1 MVCSKCGSNNRDV
14 ANFCDGCGKPLGEAT
29 TDEVKGLALIE
40 GSTLKGR
47 YTIKNLIKVG
57 GMGAVYKAE
66 DKSTGKLCAA
76 KELWTYWA
84 TSDQE
89 KEYLVKKFESEAD
102 LLHQLNHISLPGV
115 IDYFISN
122 ERYYILMD
130 FIEGYDLD
138 TLIQEQGNPGL
149 PQEDVVKW
157 AIQIA
162 EVLDYLHNCDPPIIY
177 RDLKPSNVMIKNSDN
192 KIVLIDFGI
201 ACALQDGTGGSPRT
215 MIGTMGYMSPEQF
228 IGKVAP
234 TSDIFSLGATLYY
247 LLTGTT
253 QELFNYK
260 PMNNIV
266 PGITELLDDIIR
278 RSLQF
283 KPVDRFQSAGEMG
296 MALQQSMKQHFL
308 VTKRLSEVDLW
319 MNQLYSLKDDKSKLE
334 AINRL
339 GELGDRRS
347 STILADIVLDDKNAI
362 LRQAGV
368 YALGKIKDPTS
379 IYALVKKLKDQN
391 IDVCLAAIKSLSNF
405 KEKKA
410 LHSLIDCLKSENVNI
425 RKGAAIA
432 LGKMEHPDAID
443 SLVAARNKEGFF
455 SIGMRSIFNKSIDK
469 IKAAKATRDVMGE
482 DEKDMDG
489 SEIYDLFEVPS
500 PKPPSKLPDYETQ
513 TFFDSPSPDII
524 FKDRDTRELKEEDLT
539 EQKKFE
545 YKQVDRIYLNLIKEL
560 LEKDFASLIPDI
572 QLNRQKLDARF
583 FEILDYEVQSAEN
596 DSKLANDLYY
606 LNSIMNNLRIR
617 DAKVPIYVPAPGEL
631 ESLER
636 VNLVDGKIEEK
647 YTEEQS
653 VSISET
659 ASLLF
664 SAREII
670 TDQTEDGKHLSE
682 VMNNMDLSSADLPA
696 DCEVLAKKDP
706 ESNVSYDKK
715 KKTDD
720 PSHKIQRKVLK
731 YKNILREN
739 PDRFEEVLSC
749 YKKLKKSSPHNEYV
763 IEGLAWIYMKKC
775 FLKKAFRELT
785 TLLEPEAIREN
796 SSCSKHFNV
805 K

>member
-1 MVCSKCGSNNRDV
+1 MVCSKCGSNNRDG

-29 TDEVKGLALIE
+29 TDEVKGLALVE

-47 YTIKNLIKVG
+47 YIIKNLIKVG

-66 DKSTGKLCAA
+66 DKVTGKICAA

-89 KEYLVKKFESEAD
+89 KEYLIKKFESEAD
-102 LLHQLNHISLPGV
+102 LLHKLDHISLPGV

-130 FIEGYDLD
+130 FIDGYDLD

-157 AIQIA
+157 AIQVA
-162 EVLDYLHNCDPPIIY
+162 EVLEYLHNCEPTIIY
-177 RDLKPSNVMIKNSDN
+177 RDLKPANIMINSDN
-192 KIVLIDFGI
+192 RIVLIDFGI
-201 ACALQDGTGGSPRT
+201 ACALQDGSGGSPRT

-266 PGITELLDDIIR
+266 PGISEALDDIIR

-283 KPVDRFQSAGEMG
+283 KPGDRFQSAGEMG
-296 MALQQSMKQHFL
+296 IALEQAMRQHFL

-319 MNQLYSLKDDKSKLE
+319 MNQLCSLKDDKSKLE

-347 STILADIVLDDKNAI
+347 STILADIVLEDNNPI

-379 IYALVKKLKDQN
+379 IYALIKKLKDQN
-391 IDVCLAAIKSLSNF
+391 NDVCLAAIKSLSNF

-432 LGKMEHPDAID
+432 LGKMENPDALD
-443 SLVAARNKEGFF
+443 SLIAARNKEGFF
-455 SIGMRSIFNKSIDK
+455 SIGMKSVFNKSIEK
-469 IKAAKATRDVMGE
+469 IKTAKSRSPVSAEEV
-482 DEKDMDG
+482 KDIDD
-489 SEIYDLFEVPS
+489 SDIYDLFGVSSKSPSEVS
-500 PKPPSKLPDYETQ
+500 DYDTQ
-513 TFFDSPSPDII
+513 TLPGGISSDII
-524 FKDRDTRELKEEDLT
+524 FKDRDTRELEEADLT
-539 EQKKFE
+539 EQKGFE
-545 YKQVDRIYLNLIKEL
+545 YKHADRIYLNLIKEL
-560 LEKDFASLIPDI
+560 LEKDFTALIPAI
-572 QLNRQKLDARF
+572 QMNRQKLDARF

-617 DAKVPIYVPAPGEL
+617 DTKVPIYVPGTGEID
-631 ESLER
+631 SLEM
-636 VNLVDGKIEEK
+636 VHLGDKKKKAPCETYKEEV
-647 YTEEQS
+647 S
-653 VSISET
+653 VSISDT
-659 ASLLF
+659 SSLIFSGRRF
-664 SAREII
+664 SAGQVEEVLHPAPAIVPSDEIL
-670 TDQTEDGKHLSE
+670 TKK
-682 VMNNMDLSSADLPA
+682 DLSI
-696 DCEVLAKKDP
+696 
-706 ESNVSYDKK
+706 SYDKNK
-715 KKTDD
+715 ENSD
-720 PSHKIQRKVLK
+720 SFRKIQKKVIK
-731 YKNILREN
+731 YKNMLRDN
-739 PDRFEEVLSC
+739 PDNFEEVLSC

-763 IEGLAWIYMKKC
+763 IDGLAWVYMKKG
-775 FLKKAFRELT
+775 FLKKAFNELI
-785 TLLEPEAIREN
+785 TLLEPGAISEKN
-796 SSCSKHFNV
+796 SCKKYF
-805 K
+805 

>member
-1 MVCSKCGSNNRDV
+1 MVCSKCGLNNRDG
-14 ANFCDGCGKPLGEAT
+14 ANFCDGCGKALAGGT
-29 TDEVKGLALIE
+29 TDEVKGLALVE

-47 YTIKNLIKVG
+47 YIIKNLIKVG

-66 DKSTGKLCAA
+66 DNVTGRICAA

-89 KEYLVKKFESEAD
+89 KEYLIRKFESEAD
-102 LLHQLNHISLPGV
+102 LLHKLDHISLPGV
-115 IDYFISN
+115 MDYFISN

-130 FIEGYDLD
+130 FIEGSDLD
-138 TLIQEQGNPGL
+138 TIIQEQGNPGL

-157 AIQIA
+157 AIQVA
-162 EVLDYLHNCDPPIIY
+162 EVLEYLHNCDPPIIY
-177 RDLKPSNVMIKNSDN
+177 RDLKPANIMIRNSDN
-192 KIVLIDFGI
+192 RIVLIDFGI
-201 ACALQDGTGGSPRT
+201 ACALQDGSGGSPRT

-266 PGITELLDDIIR
+266 PGISESIDDIIR

-283 KPVDRFQSAGEMG
+283 KPGDRFQSAGEMG
-296 MALQQSMKQHFL
+296 IALEQAMRQHFL

-319 MNQLYSLKDDKSKLE
+319 MNQLCSLKDDKSKLE

-347 STILADIVLDDKNAI
+347 STILADIVLDDDNPI

-379 IYALVKKLKDQN
+379 IYALIKKIKDQN
-391 IDVCLAAIKSLSNF
+391 NDVCLAAIKSLSNF

-410 LHSLIDCLKSENVNI
+410 LHSLIDCLKSENLNI

-432 LGKMEHPDAID
+432 LGKMENPDALD
-443 SLVAARNKEGFF
+443 SLIAARNKEGFF
-455 SIGMRSIFNKSIDK
+455 SIGMKSVFNKSIEK
-469 IKAAKATRDVMGE
+469 IKAARARMPVSIE
-482 DEKDMDG
+482 EEKDIEG
-489 SEIYDLFEVPS
+489 SEIYDLFGIS
-500 PKPPSKLPDYETQ
+500 SKLPSQLADYDTQ
-513 TFFDSPSPDII
+513 TLPGGISSDII
-524 FKDRDTRELKEEDLT
+524 FKDRDTRELEEADLT
-539 EQKKFE
+539 EQKGFE
-545 YKQVDRIYLNLIKEL
+545 YKHSDRIYLNLIKEL
-560 LEKDFASLIPDI
+560 LEKDFTALIPAI
-572 QLNRQKLDARF
+572 QMNRQKLDARF

-617 DAKVPIYVPAPGEL
+617 DAKVPIYVPGPGEL
-631 ESLER
+631 ESLEM
-636 VNLVDGKIEEK
+636 VHLGDEKKKIHEE
-647 YTEEQS
+647 TCAEEVS
-653 VSISET
+653 ASISDTSSLIFSPRKFT
-659 ASLLF
+659 ASQ
-664 SAREII
+664 SEEEILHPVNATAEMVSSDEI
-670 TDQTEDGKHLSE
+670 LTKR
-682 VMNNMDLSSADLPA
+682 DLAIP
-696 DCEVLAKKDP
+696 
-706 ESNVSYDKK
+706 YDKNK
-715 KKTDD
+715 ENSDT
-720 PSHKIQRKVLK
+720 SRKIQRKVMK
-731 YKNILREN
+731 YKNMLRDN
-739 PDRFEEVLSC
+739 PDNFEEVLSC

-763 IEGLAWIYMKKC
+763 IDGLAWAYMKKG
-775 FLKKAFRELT
+775 FLKKAFNELI
-785 TLLEPEAIREN
+785 TLLEPGAISEKN
-796 SSCSKHFNV
+796 SCEKYFKSE
-805 K
+805 